1 VTPDTLFELGSVSKT
16 FTGLLGAWVHAE
28 GGFAFEDAAS
38 RGWDEL
44 AGSVFDRVTMDQL
57 ATYSAGGLPLQV
69 PREVRNDSELMEYL
83 KHWRPEFEPGTTR
96 RYSNPSIGF
105 FGRAA
110 AKRAGV
116 DFSVMMTGTILP
128 ALRMRDTYVRVPEAA
143 MPRYAWGCDDEDR
156 AVRVNP
162 GVLDAEAYGI
172 KSSAADMGRYLQAQI
187 APSTGVTDPRVAETL
202 KRALAETRRGRYR
215 VGPMTQGLG
224 WEIYAYP
231 LALEELVEGNS
242 MQMSQRPNKVSPA
255 QRFEGAVLLSKTGST
270 GGFSAYAVVVPSEE
284 IGVVVLANRT
294 VPAESRIGA
303 AYAIL
308 QAAKRK

>member
-1 VTPDTLFELGSVSKT
+1 
-16 FTGLLGAWVHAE
+16 
-28 GGFAFEDAAS
+28 
-38 RGWDEL
+38 
-44 AGSVFDRVTMDQL
+44 
-57 ATYSAGGLPLQV
+57 
-69 PREVRNDSELMEYL
+69 
-83 KHWRPEFEPGTTR
+83 
-96 RYSNPSIGF
+96 
-105 FGRAA
+105 
-110 AKRAGV
+110 
-116 DFSVMMTGTILP
+116 
-128 ALRMRDTYVRVPEAA
+128 

-156 AVRVNP
+156 AVRVNS

-172 KSSAADMGRYLQAQI
+172 KSSASDMGRYLQAQI
-187 APSTGVTDPRVAETL
+187 APSTGIADPRVAETL

-308 QAAKRK
+308 QAAKRQ